1 MEMTT
6 LKQVKYSEE
15 YQTQKSTYQENL
27 SVIIDIILVIVA
39 SCGIYSIECCT
50 QCMLTIVH

>member
-1 MEMTT
+1 MEMNT

-27 SVIIDIILVIVA
+27 SVIINIILMIVA
-39 SCGIYSIECCT
+39 SCGIYSIE
-50 QCMLTIVH
+50 